1 MTMFAISI
9 LPNGRTSFR
18 AIADASGLLPGETFA
33 TEPPETTLFEV
44 KLTLCT
50 QIDATADT
58 AYIAIG
64 GPSPGRLAEYKQ
76 AKADADAFKA
86 AGYTGSVPDTIACWA
101 EAKAWTAEQACD
113 DILATATSWEMALS
127 VIRRQRLIGKANVNA
142 ASDAAAAQA
151 AADLAISTIQS
162 IPAGAG

>member
-1 MTMFAISI
+1 MSCAITKLS
-9 LPNGRTSFR
+9 NGRSSWR
-18 AIADASGLLPGETFA
+18 AIASESDLLPGETFA
-33 TEPPETTLFEV
+33 TEPPEPTLFEV
-44 KLTLCT
+44 RLTLCM
-50 QIDATADT
+50 QIDAAADG

-113 DILATATSWEMALS
+113 DILTTAASWEMALS

-142 ASDAAAAQA
+142 SADADAAQA
-151 AADLAISTIQS
+151 AADAVIATIQS

>member
-1 MTMFAISI
+1 MGFAIST
-9 LPNGRTSFR
+9 LPNGYTSWR
-18 AIADASGLLPGETFA
+18 AIGAEVDLLPGETFA
-33 TEPPETTLFEV
+33 TEPPEPTMAEV
-44 KLTLCT
+44 KLTLCA
-50 QIDATADT
+50 QIDAAADT

-86 AGYTGSVPDTIACWA
+86 AGYAGSTPDTIACWA

-113 DILATATSWEMALS
+113 DILTTAASWEMALS

-142 ASDAAAAQA
+142 ASDVAAAQA

-162 IPAGAG
+162 IPAGVG